1 MYIWGYNIFGVQ
13 NSGLETLFVQIVTLN
28 SHLIALPAN
37 PLDFILWSFSLLV
50 LFVLYYFDV
59 ALLMS
64 CEISCAEHSKS
75 LAHSYTWQLWE
86 RATAELW
93 FAIWMVSF
101 SEALQGQGDC
111 KSLLGVF

>member
-1 MYIWGYNIFGVQ
+1 MQ
-13 NSGLETLFVQIVTLN
+13 NCGQETLFVQTVTLN
-28 SHLIALPAN
+28 SHLRYCQQTPGIASCGASVCC
-37 PLDFILWSFSLLV
+37 F
-50 LFVLYYFDV
+50 FVLYYIDV

-75 LAHSYTWQLWE
+75 LAHSYIWQLWE
-86 RATAELW
+86 RVTAELC

-111 KSLLGVF
+111 KSLLGIF